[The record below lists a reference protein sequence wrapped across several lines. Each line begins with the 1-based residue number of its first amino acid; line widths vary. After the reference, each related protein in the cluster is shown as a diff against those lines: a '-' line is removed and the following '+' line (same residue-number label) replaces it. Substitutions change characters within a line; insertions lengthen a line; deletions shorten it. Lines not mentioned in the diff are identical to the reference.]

1 MDPVAV
7 YGAVVATIVLLWDGV
22 KWYADHQAKLDVHLS
37 TGMRSFNIPELEGKE
52 LMVLRAIN
60 MSNRATTI
68 THMTMQLY
76 PSWLA
81 YIRRRPSQSWIVV
94 DHLPNQPLPYV
105 LEPGKIWTGT
115 GLQTEDM
122 PEMAKGRLYVEL
134 IHALAKKP
142 IRCRVIVRETTAL
155 AAENPPSHG

>member
-1 MDPVAV
+1 MDPVAI

-37 TGMRSFNIPELEGKE
+37 TGMRSYNIPNLEDKE
-52 LMVLRAIN
+52 LMALRATN

-76 PSWLA
+76 PSWWA
-81 YIRRRPSQSWIVV
+81 YLRRKPSKSWIVV
-94 DHLPNQPLPYV
+94 DQLLNQPLPYV

-115 GLQTEDM
+115 GVQTEDIST
-122 PEMAKGRLYVEL
+122 MAKGLLYVEL
-134 IHALAKKP
+134 IHALAKNSV
-142 IRCRVIVRETTAL
+142 RCRVVLRGNALSEDGDDAVR
-155 AAENPPSHG
+155 